1 MAATGFR
8 FLPPDACL
16 ILGRRC
22 NETTCI
28 LWAGNHLKYHPEEN
42 PFLRAMP
49 KDIFSEVEKQAQSA
63 ATARATWRG
72 VLSLDIPTLGLGA
85 VEYHLRAAKAHGDL
99 EPVKFVKIDK
109 ETGKEVVSREV
120 PRMYRYKQGPAGERL
135 DMQEISQDEV
145 KNKVKYEGEL
155 LVSVRNEKRFFLKY
169 ELEFSGQWIEVPAS
183 QVVDKQDGEE
193 IEPFDRT
200 TRIQVEPDGFVPL
213 ERISEYKFKEVYQLS
228 PDTDPKVK
236 ETTSRVKQL
245 ARYLLEKQTALV
257 SFFSWGRGYQ
267 FYTSVIHPYERKD
280 GRLWLLMG
288 LSEGILKLDDAW
300 ALEEQGEAE
309 GLPPVPVAKKKPKV
323 TISK

>member
-1 MAATGFR
+1 M
-8 FLPPDACL
+8 
-16 ILGRRC
+16 
-22 NETTCI
+22 
-28 LWAGNHLKYHPEEN
+28 
-42 PFLRAMP
+42 
-49 KDIFSEVEKQAQSA
+49 
-63 ATARATWRG
+63 
-72 VLSLDIPTLGLGA
+72 LSLDIPTLGLGA

-120 PRMYRYKQGPAGERL
+120 PRMYRYRQGPAGERL

-300 ALEEQGEAE
+300 ALEEQEQAE
-309 GLPPVPVAKKKPKV
+309 RFPPVPVAKKKPKV